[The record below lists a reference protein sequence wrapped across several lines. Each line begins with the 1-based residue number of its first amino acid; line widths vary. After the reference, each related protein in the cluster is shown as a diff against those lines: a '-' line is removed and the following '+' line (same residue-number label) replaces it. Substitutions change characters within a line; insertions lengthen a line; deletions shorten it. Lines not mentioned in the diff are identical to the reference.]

1 MFKKIINSFNQQLKK
16 IQEAAAVD
24 AQIVK
29 AAQDLFDNRLGLS
42 DNRNPYAPRE
52 IWAKLGVAL
61 YGKDDK
67 RVKELQEQN
76 DKIDLESIE
85 IPTG

>member
-29 AAQDLFDNRLGLS
+29 AAQDLFDNRLGWS
-42 DNRNPYAPRE
+42 DNRNPYATRE
-52 IWAKLGVAL
+52 LWRNLSKAL
-61 YGKDDK
+61 YGKDDP
-67 RVKELQEQN
+67 RTRELLREN
-76 DKIDLESIE
+76 LKIDNI
-85 IPTG
+85 TD